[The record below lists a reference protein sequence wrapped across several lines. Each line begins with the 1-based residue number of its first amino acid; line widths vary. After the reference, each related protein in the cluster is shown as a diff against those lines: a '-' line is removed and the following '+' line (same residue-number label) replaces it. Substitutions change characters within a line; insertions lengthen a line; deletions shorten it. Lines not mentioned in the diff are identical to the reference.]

1 MHLIIQKENFDG
13 WLDYRRIMRLQF
25 GLLNTT
31 LTEKYRRKDDLCNHL
46 AKWTKAW
53 ETKPQLEWVHLFF
66 HTLDTI
72 PMNWYLEM
80 KLCHGIVKWDIVDLM
95 F

>member
-1 MHLIIQKENFDG
+1 MQKDNFDG

-31 LTEKYRRKDDLCNHL
+31 LTEKYRRKHDLCNHL

-53 ETKPQLEWVHLFF
+53 EIKLQLEWVHLFF

-80 KLCHGIVKWDIVDLM
+80 KLFHGIVKWDIVDLM